1 MYKGKV
7 HGVGPGGNLFT
18 DSFRIVIWR
27 PSTNEQDKI
36 PPPGPVN
43 GLVNVPVNVP
53 INVPINVPVK
63 ASLAEQIYALVK
75 EHPGL
80 NRVSIAEMMRV
91 DVRTVG
97 RQVSALR
104 GRIEFRGAPKTG
116 GYYAV

>member
-1 MYKGKV
+1 MSV
-7 HGVGPGGNLFT
+7 
-18 DSFRIVIWR
+18 
-27 PSTNEQDKI
+27 
-36 PPPGPVN
+36 PVSVP
-43 GLVNVPVNVP
+43 VNVPVNVP
-53 INVPINVPVK
+53 VR

-80 NRVSIAEMMRV
+80 NRISIAEMIGV

-116 GYYAV
+116 GYYVVKR

>member
-1 MYKGKV
+1 MEEVSGR
-7 HGVGPGGNLFT
+7 
-18 DSFRIVIWR
+18 FRIVIWR
-27 PSTNEQDKI
+27 PSANDQDKM
-36 PPPGPVN
+36 PLPGPVN
-43 GLVNVPVNVP
+43 GLV
-53 INVPINVPVK
+53 NVPVK

-75 EHPGL
+75 ERPGM

>member
-1 MYKGKV
+1 MEE
-7 HGVGPGGNLFT
+7 FT

-27 PSTNEQDKI
+27 PSTNDQDMV
-36 PPPGPVN
+36 PPPGPVK

-53 INVPINVPVK
+53 INVPVNVPVK

-80 NRVSIAEMMRV
+80 NSVSIAEMMRV

>member
-1 MYKGKV
+1 M
-7 HGVGPGGNLFT
+7 
-18 DSFRIVIWR
+18 S
-27 PSTNEQDKI
+27 
-36 PPPGPVN
+36 
-43 GLVNVPVNVP
+43 VPVNVP
-53 INVPINVPVK
+53 VNVPINVPVK

-80 NRVSIAEMMRV
+80 NRISIAEMIGV

-116 GYYAV
+116 GYYVVKR

>member
-1 MYKGKV
+1 MSLLEV
-7 HGVGPGGNLFT
+7 VT
-18 DSFRIVIWR
+18 DSSRIVIWR
-27 PSTNEQDKI
+27 PSANDQDKI
-36 PPPGPVN
+36 PPPGPVK

-53 INVPINVPVK
+53 INVPINVPVNVPVK

>member
-1 MYKGKV
+1 MRTSA
-7 HGVGPGGNLFT
+7 N
-18 DSFRIVIWR
+18 D
-27 PSTNEQDKI
+27 QDKI
-36 PPPGPVN
+36 PPPGPVK

-53 INVPINVPVK
+53 INVPVNVPVK

>member
-1 MYKGKV
+1 MSLLEV
-7 HGVGPGGNLFT
+7 VT
-18 DSFRIVIWR
+18 DSLRIVIWR
-27 PSTNEQDKI
+27 PGTNDQDKI
-36 PPPGPVN
+36 PPPGPVK
-43 GLVNVPVNVP
+43 GLV
-53 INVPINVPVK
+53 NVPVK

-104 GRIEFRGAPKTG
+104 GRLEFRGVPKTG

>member
-1 MYKGKV
+1 MSLLEV
-7 HGVGPGGNLFT
+7 VT
-18 DSFRIVIWR
+18 DSSRIVIWR
-27 PSTNEQDKI
+27 PSANDQDKI
-36 PPPGPVN
+36 PPPGPVK
-43 GLVNVPVNVP
+43 GLVNVPV
-53 INVPINVPVK
+53 NVPVK